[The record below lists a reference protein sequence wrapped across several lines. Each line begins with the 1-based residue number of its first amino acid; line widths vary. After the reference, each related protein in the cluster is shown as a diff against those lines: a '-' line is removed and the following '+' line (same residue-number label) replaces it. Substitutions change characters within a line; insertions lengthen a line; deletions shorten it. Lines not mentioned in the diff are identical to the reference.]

1 MEFVRMGIV
10 FVHLI
15 ACCVAIGLVLTSDI
29 AMVRQLLDS
38 DAPTDSA
45 QVHLAS
51 LQRTVTL
58 ALTVLWITGIAIIA
72 FDMRTQGLGYLG
84 NPKLQA
90 KIGIVALLTFNGI
103 ALHSAV
109 LPAMQ
114 KAGSLLKLSFER
126 RMVAIFAGVIS
137 AVSWFYA
144 AMLGVGRPLSWKYS
158 LIQILAAYPALI
170 AGGIATMLLITAVAK
185 SRAPVERR
193 NTEKVAAY

>member
-158 LIQILAAYPALI
+158 LIQILAAYPALV
-170 AGGIATMLLITAVAK
+170 AGGIAAMLLITAVAK
-185 SRAPVERR
+185 SRTSVEQR
-193 NTEKVAAY
+193 NTENVAAY